1 MLITTYYLTYFLIII
16 NQIASFAP
24 LFPFAL
30 SALSA
35 AFALSTLAPTPAS
48 ASAPFTL
55 APAPALAPFAIAVAH
70 VSFELGCF
78 KKASC

>member
-24 LFPFAL
+24 LFSFAL
-30 SALSA
+30 SVLSA
-35 AFALSTLAPTPAS
+35 ASALSTPAPTLAF
-48 ASAPFTL
+48 AFAPFTL
-55 APAPALAPFAIAVAH
+55 APAPALALFALAVAH